1 MKKFLSFAL
10 TLCLCLCSVLTLI
23 SCNGKSGKIAETEA
37 QTQETEAQTE
47 EVALKE
53 FADPARIS
61 YLKDGMTT
69 EEMQRAL
76 GAYSQKLGNF
86 AYAFKFKNGLVIY
99 DDGSDT
105 LKYDNLVNPD
115 YLKLIKV
122 GHSYQKITMLLDAKG
137 VKPYNRYGCIGYC
150 LSDGR
155 ELYIEFTPDYI
166 VESWSVRD

>member
-1 MKKFLSFAL
+1 MKKILSFTL
-10 TLCLCLCSVLTLI
+10 TLCLCLCSVLALI
-23 SCNGKSGKIAETEA
+23 SCNGEGGKIAETEN

-47 EVALKE
+47 ETALKE

-69 EEMQRAL
+69 KEMERAL

-99 DDGSDT
+99 SEGNGI

-115 YLKLIKV
+115 DLKLIKV
-122 GHSYQKITMLLDAKG
+122 GHSYQEITMLLDAKG
-137 VKPYNRYGCIGYC
+137 VQPYNRYGCLGYC

-166 VESWSVRD
+166 VESWSVSD

>member
-1 MKKFLSFAL
+1 MKNLLSFILA
-10 TLCLCLCSVLTLI
+10 LCLCAGSVLALI

-47 EVALKE
+47 EVALKK

-61 YLKDGMTT
+61 YLKDGMTA
-69 EEMQRAL
+69 EEIERAL

-86 AYAFKFKNGLVIY
+86 AYAFKFKNGLVVY
-99 DDGSDT
+99 YDGSDI

-122 GHSYQKITMLLDAKG
+122 GHSYHEITMLLDAKG
-137 VKPYNRYGCIGYC
+137 VKPYNRYGCLGYC

-166 VESWSVRD
+166 VESWSVSD